1 MRDDPTEAATELV
14 SELIRNACVNDGTP
28 GSGQE
33 HRSAGVLAAVLEG
46 GGLDLETFEPT
57 PGRTSIVS
65 RIEGYDPSAPT
76 LVLLGHTDVVP
87 ANPDRWERDPFGGEV
102 ADGVVWGRGA
112 VDMLNLT
119 GTMALATRRLA
130 DSGWRPRGTLV
141 FVGVADEEALGE
153 HGAAWLTAHA
163 WDDAGGEYV
172 ITESGGVPVS
182 TSGGTRLPVTVGEK
196 GAMWC
201 KLRVRGTPGHASRP
215 LRTDNALVTAARV
228 VERLAS
234 YRGPVQISDA
244 WKRYVAGM
252 AFEPELA
259 AALVDPRRLDEVV
272 DALPRLDLARQ
283 AHACTHT
290 TLAPTVMHGG
300 VKTNVIPDLVDLEV
314 DVRAL
319 PGQDVDDIRS
329 LLMDAIGAEL
339 FDRVEILEIVDD
351 PATVSA
357 VDTPLWDAICDV
369 SARLAPETT
378 CLPSIT
384 TGATDA
390 RFYRRHGATAYGF
403 GLFSN
408 RMTMGQFSAMF
419 HGDNERIDV
428 ESLRLSVEL
437 WEALAR
443 RFLD

>member
-1 MRDDPTEAATELV
+1 M
-14 SELIRNACVNDGTP
+14 
-28 GSGQE
+28 
-33 HRSAGVLAAVLEG
+33 
-46 GGLDLETFEPT
+46 
-57 PGRTSIVS
+57 
-65 RIEGYDPSAPT
+65 
-76 LVLLGHTDVVP
+76 
-87 ANPDRWERDPFGGEV
+87 
-102 ADGVVWGRGA
+102 WGRGA

-130 DSGWRPRGTLV
+130 DSGWRPRGTLI
-141 FVGVADEEALGE
+141 FVGVADEEALGD

-163 WDDAGGEYV
+163 WDEAGGDYV

-182 TSGGTRLPVTVGEK
+182 TPGGTRLPVTVGEK

-228 VERLAS
+228 VERLAA

-252 AFEPELA
+252 AFAPELA
-259 AALVDPRRLDEVV
+259 AALVDPGRLDEVV
-272 DALPRLDLARQ
+272 DALPQLDLARQ

-300 VKTNVIPDLVDLEV
+300 SKTNVIPDLVDLEV

-319 PGQDVDDIRS
+319 PGQGVDEIRS
-329 LLMDAIGAEL
+329 LLVDAMGADL
-339 FDRVEILEIVDD
+339 HDRVDILEIVDD

-369 SARLAPETT
+369 SGRLAPDTT